1 MKQKRPPLPDL
12 TDEDLQEIF
21 GKPIVNNNLPTS
33 VYKLSRIPRETL
45 DAMPY
50 IERQWCCACQD
61 CQRVTTVRD
70 YGHPT
75 HFYWHR
81 KWTNRDSF
89 YLCSKHNKLA
99 NAKGWASSIYHYHT
113 PPFPLR
119 TREEAKALLGYKP
132 VNFTA

>member
-1 MKQKRPPLPDL
+1 MSKPTRPPLPDL
-12 TDEDLQEIF
+12 TDQDLEEIF
-21 GKPIVNNNLPTS
+21 GKAVKPPDLPSS

-50 IERQWCCACQD
+50 VERQWSCACKD

-81 KWTNRDSF
+81 KWTNRQSF
-89 YLCSKHNKLA
+89 YLCGRHMKQARAWTSMIYYYSDKLPFELRSK
-99 NAKGWASSIYHYHT
+99 
-113 PPFPLR
+113 
-119 TREEAKALLGYKP
+119 EEAMALLGHKP
-132 VNFTA
+132 VNFKA